1 MNKIIYVF
9 SILLIQLNFA
19 IAAHPIDG
27 SQKSFVNGFE
37 SLLKSDGDV
46 AEEWDIQIG
55 KLIKTHPTNFLKTL
69 KVYRHKVQRIDALLG
84 NFGPELV
91 DNTAAQKEEA
101 NSRIAALTKARNKS
115 TDKAIIR
122 LADECIAE
130 LKKY

>member
-1 MNKIIYVF
+1 MNKIVYVF

-27 SQKSFVNGFE
+27 SHKSFVNGFE
-37 SLLKSDGDV
+37 SLLKSDGHD
-46 AEEWDIQIG
+46 AEEWDIEIG
-55 KLIKTHPTNFLKTL
+55 KRIKTHPTNFLKTL
-69 KVYRHKVQRIDALLG
+69 KLYRNKIKRFDALLG

-91 DNTAAQKEEA
+91 DNTAAQKKEA
-101 NSRIAALTKARNKS
+101 NSRIVALRKARSKS